1 MRHVRASIIA
11 TVLSDCTFDLRESSP
26 AKACAAHV
34 QFGLGF
40 LQPTEILIS
49 SRFPLA
55 SLPTE
60 IATPILL
67 KD

>member
-1 MRHVRASIIA
+1 LFVHLSLGI
-11 TVLSDCTFDLRESSP
+11 VLSNFTLDLRESSP
-26 AKACAAHV
+26 AKTCAAHV

-40 LQPTEILIS
+40 LQPTEIQIIP
-49 SRFPLA
+49 RFPLG